1 LFRLKKMI
9 DDPSHFFTLNAVL
22 MFMAFIMFLSYYL
35 FLHIQGYKSG
45 RANARTREDK
55 IFNRDHV
62 ATNAD
67 IENDLRWKRL
77 VRNQLETV
85 PFAFIVFYIAT
96 MTAQDPK
103 TRMALIVVI
112 VVYVFARWI
121 YVICYAWALQPW
133 RTLFWGIGNLCVFV
147 AGIAGVIDCFRNLYG
162 INAGP
167 DNP

>member
-1 LFRLKKMI
+1 MI

-35 FLHIQGYKSG
+35 VLHIQGYKSG
-45 RANARTREDK
+45 QANARVPED
-55 IFNRDHV
+55 
-62 ATNAD
+62 AD
-67 IENDLRWKRL
+67 IENDLRWKKL

-121 YVICYAWALQPW
+121 YVICYACALQPW
-133 RTLFWGIGNLCVFV
+133 RTLFWAIGNLCVFV